1 MVVQFISNLIILNNC
16 PEMSQD
22 HKDFFKKA
30 VKIKKKKNWFWI
42 SEIDRKELKSCEK
55 LSTSHY
61 SVAWRNIF
69 SSNNLTF
76 SFSARLYQFFILL
89 WRNFLPLQFIEFRYS
104 SLEVLLQHFSW
115 VGVWTL
121 TGSLKSLCSCCL
133 AHCPVVWPNFCHALS
148 VRHMSSHLTCEIHGQ
163 LMVFLKVLT
172 VMVPSPRLQNKA
184 KTSPFHHRS

>member
-1 MVVQFISNLIILNNC
+1 MVVQFISNLITLNNC
-16 PEMSQD
+16 PEMAQD
-22 HKDFFKKA
+22 HKDFLKKA
-30 VKIKKKKNWFWI
+30 VKIKKSWFWI

-104 SLEVLLQHFSW
+104 SLEVLHFSW
-115 VGVWTL
+115 VRVWTL
-121 TGSLKSLCSCCL
+121 TGSLKSLCSWFAAL
-133 AHCPVVWPNFCHALS
+133 LIVLLYDPISAMLYLSDTWPDIWLVKF
-148 VRHMSSHLTCEIHGQ
+148 
-163 LMVFLKVLT
+163 MVNSWCF
-172 VMVPSPRLQNKA
+172 
-184 KTSPFHHRS
+184 